1 MEIESVPFD
10 LRAVIEDVLSVFE
23 GKLQQNQLE
32 VSALIHDSVPPC
44 LIGDPG
50 KVKQV
55 LVNIVGNA
63 IKVMCCHQ
71 GPFFVV
77 NYVSVNGAHLA
88 ILLLPRELLWMC
100 MHPS

>member
-1 MEIESVPFD
+1 MELESVPFD
-10 LRAVIEDVLSVFE
+10 LRAVIEDVLSIFE

-63 IKVMCCHQ
+63 IKVQ
-71 GPFFVV
+71 FSFFVV
-77 NYVSVNGAHLA
+77 NHVSVNGALVDGS
-88 ILLLPRELLWMC
+88 C
-100 MHPS
+100 